1 MSPTGT
7 PPPTHLRSARML
19 DVEAGAV
26 VEPGDVLVVDGRIAE
41 LAPAA
46 VPAEAEVLDLGDVTL
61 LPGLMDMEVNLAPRW
76 SRTIAAP

>member
-19 DVEAGAV
+19 DVEAGAL

-41 LAPAA
+41 LRSRRPYPPRPRSSTWATSPSC
-46 VPAEAEVLDLGDVTL
+46 
-61 LPGLMDMEVNLAPRW
+61 PGSWTWRSTCSSVD
-76 SRTIAAP
+76 RTIAAP